1 MRGLITNYLLLTTTY
16 SLLIIITT
24 ATDELPALE
33 RVGAPAGER
42 GDDARAEVT
51 RRVEAAACN

>member
-1 MRGLITNYLLLTTTY
+1 MNAWAPYLLITDH
-16 SLLIIITT
+16 ITN
-24 ATDELPALE
+24 DEVPALE

-51 RRVEAAACN
+51 RRVEAAAGEK